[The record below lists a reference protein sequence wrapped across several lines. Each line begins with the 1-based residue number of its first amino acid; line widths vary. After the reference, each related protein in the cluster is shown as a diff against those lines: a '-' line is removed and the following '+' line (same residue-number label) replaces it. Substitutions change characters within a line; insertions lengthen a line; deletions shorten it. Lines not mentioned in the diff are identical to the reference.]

1 VEEFQ
6 MTGAENAILK
16 WLNS

>member
-1 VEEFQ
+1 